1 MSNEIFKSPM
11 HRVVTNTKNLRMSL
25 AMSNEPEP
33 ENEIGPVEDLINETH
48 PRLYRN
54 VKNYGEINNRCFQEG
69 KIALENEMVKIVD
82 NYDHHK

>member
-1 MSNEIFKSPM
+1 M
-11 HRVVTNTKNLRMSL
+11 HRVLTNTKKLRMCL

-54 VKNYGEINNRCFQEG
+54 VKNYGEINNKCFQEG
-69 KIALENEMVKIVD
+69 KIALENEMVKIA
-82 NYDHHK
+82 YDYDPHK

>member
-1 MSNEIFKSPM
+1 M
-11 HRVVTNTKNLRMSL
+11 HRVLTNTKKLRMSL

-54 VKNYGEINNRCFQEG
+54 VKNYGEINNKCFQEG
-69 KIALENEMVKIVD
+69 KIALENEMVKIA
-82 NYDHHK
+82 YDYDPHK